1 MTYVIIAIIFILVL
15 LIFIVTGNYLRLK
28 GLNQNID
35 ICSNNIEEAL
45 NKKKILIEKLIKKID
60 DEKLFDLYNKLTD
73 ELVLFEKEELLFNI
87 NWEINKYIRNNNLYE
102 NKDFYDDDINKTIKS
117 LIILEEEIEGLEEY
131 YNSNVVNY
139 NEKYYKK
146 PFTFIYNILKFNP
159 KKGFKLRKLEEYEIL
174 KN

>member
-35 ICSNNIEEAL
+35 ICSNNIEEVL

-73 ELVLFEKEELLFNI
+73 ELVLEGIAREMVSKVQQLR
-87 NWEINKYIRNNNLYE
+87 K
-102 NKDFYDDDINKTIKS
+102 NKDFNVADRIT
-117 LIILEEEIEGLEEY
+117 LY
-131 YNSNVVNY
+131 YNGDEDIDKCVESFKEY
-139 NEKYYKK
+139 IQNETLATSIVKK
-146 PFTFIYNILKFNP
+146 DNLTELCDLNGHECYIDVE
-159 KKGFKLRKLEEYEIL
+159 R
-174 KN
+174 